1 MTIQVAT
8 KFPVSNF
15 KFPDIARE
23 KSLRGSNILN
33 PKNIILR
40 TIVFYNGDILEFT
53 ESITPAR
60 IRYRYHYMN
69 GDGALI
75 FRYDNVPHHTE
86 ISTFPHHK
94 HLREKIV
101 GSSHVDLRQVVE
113 EVIENIV
120 T

>member
-40 TIVFYNGDILEFT
+40 TIQVQVHSYHMAHSKGPETPIMQMVGIFVFWTPVPFSEATGQAGIEVEQSVARLPPHRPRVMGRPSVSKFL
-53 ESITPAR
+53 SIFWHP
-60 IRYRYHYMN
+60 
-69 GDGALI
+69 
-75 FRYDNVPHHTE
+75 
-86 ISTFPHHK
+86 S
-94 HLREKIV
+94 
-101 GSSHVDLRQVVE
+101 
-113 EVIENIV
+113 
-120 T
+120 